1 MTRIKAP
8 RTRARLIALMSVG
21 LFAAVLVAPASVA
34 AADMTISQAESAMVA
49 ALNADRKAV
58 GLVALQVDTRLMT
71 IARARSTDMAT
82 KNYFSHTQP
91 DGRDVF
97 DFIAAAKITWFYAG
111 EIIAWNNYPTLATSV
126 PAANTQWLN
135 SPGHKKLIV
144 STRFN
149 YVGVGLAVQAATGKK
164 FWTAVFLEGPDRT
177 GARATTAAPSIAAG
191 STAATKKVTVAWSGA
206 DVPLQ
211 VRTSGFH
218 SYQVQRRVDGGAW
231 ATVWASTTVRSMSL
245 QLPTNHTYDFR
256 VAARDRAGN
265 WGAWSAVQANL
276 SSVGSVVV
284 RR

>member
-1 MTRIKAP
+1 
-8 RTRARLIALMSVG
+8 
-21 LFAAVLVAPASVA
+21 
-34 AADMTISQAESAMVA
+34 
-49 ALNADRKAV
+49 
-58 GLVALQVDTRLMT
+58 
-71 IARARSTDMAT
+71 
-82 KNYFSHTQP
+82 
-91 DGRDVF
+91 
-97 DFIAAAKITWFYAG
+97 
-111 EIIAWNNYPTLATSV
+111 
-126 PAANTQWLN
+126 
-135 SPGHKKLIV
+135 
-144 STRFN
+144 
-149 YVGVGLAVQAATGKK
+149 
-164 FWTAVFLEGPDRT
+164 
-177 GARATTAAPSIAAG
+177 
-191 STAATKKVTVAWSGA
+191 VAWSGA